1 LAFAPTNPGVLTLAS
16 SLFLTLAAAL
26 LVLACMNIANLFLAR
41 AVARQREV
49 AMRAALGATR
59 GRLIR
64 QLLTESLLLALLG
77 SAGGIIFGILAGRAM
92 GSISMRTVLP
102 MVLDF
107 HFDWRTFS
115 YALVAAAFTGV
126 IVGIIPALRT
136 ARCNLNEI
144 LHEGGRTSTAGRQ
157 RLRSALVIAQV
168 GSSLTILIVAGLFVR
183 SLQNVQHSNLGFD
196 PSHILNVTVDSHE
209 AGYDENQTRQ
219 FQKVVLERARALPG
233 VQSASLARSVPM
245 GYSGDYIR
253 LASIDGYHSAP
264 GQRVPSAGI
273 NRVSPGYFQTMR
285 IPLLQGRDIQDSDS
299 QNSPRVAIV
308 NQAFVERY
316 WHERSAIGRHFTT
329 PADPKQPIEVVGVA
343 KDSREED
350 MFTTGEPFVYVPLAQ
365 DYDPI
370 ATIQLRTVS
379 SAEALAPE
387 VRGLIHSLE
396 PAMPV
401 FDVQPMTLALE
412 GVNGFLLFRFA
423 AALAGALGLIGLT
436 LAVIGVYGVIS
447 YSGSQRTHEIGVRMA
462 FGAQPVQILKMV
474 LGHGFVI
481 VGVGV
486 FVGILAAG
494 ALARLVGSFL
504 FEVAALDPLTYV
516 SASLLLTFVAFAAT
530 YIPARRAM
538 GLDPMAALRDE

>member
-1 LAFAPTNPGVLTLAS
+1 
-16 SLFLTLAAAL
+16 
-26 LVLACMNIANLFLAR
+26 
-41 AVARQREV
+41 
-49 AMRAALGATR
+49 
-59 GRLIR
+59 
-64 QLLTESLLLALLG
+64 
-77 SAGGIIFGILAGRAM
+77 
-92 GSISMRTVLP
+92 
-102 MVLDF
+102 
-107 HFDWRTFS
+107 
-115 YALVAAAFTGV
+115 
-126 IVGIIPALRT
+126 
-136 ARCNLNEI
+136 
-144 LHEGGRTSTAGRQ
+144 
-157 RLRSALVIAQV
+157 
-168 GSSLTILIVAGLFVR
+168 
-183 SLQNVQHSNLGFD
+183 
-196 PSHILNVTVDSHE
+196 
-209 AGYDENQTRQ
+209 
-219 FQKVVLERARALPG
+219 
-233 VQSASLARSVPM
+233 
-245 GYSGDYIR
+245 
-253 LASIDGYHSAP
+253 
-264 GQRVPSAGI
+264 
-273 NRVSPGYFQTMR
+273 MR

-316 WHERSAIGRHFTT
+316 WHARSAIGRHFTT

-370 ATIQLRTVS
+370 ATIQLRTLS

-423 AALAGALGLIGLT
+423 AAMAGALGLIGLT

-462 FGAQPVQILKMV
+462 FGAQPMQVLKMV

-504 FEVAALDPLTYV
+504 FEVAALDPLTYM
-516 SASLLLTFVAFAAT
+516 SASLLLTLVAFAAT

-538 GLDPMAALRDE
+538 ALDLMVALRDE